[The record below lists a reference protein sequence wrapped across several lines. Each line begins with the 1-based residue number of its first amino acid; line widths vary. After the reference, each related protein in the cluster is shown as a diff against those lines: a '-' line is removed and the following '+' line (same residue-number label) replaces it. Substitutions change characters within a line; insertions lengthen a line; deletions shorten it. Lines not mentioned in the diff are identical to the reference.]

1 MKRSRSANFAVS
13 GRQLIALH
21 AEKEESKVSTM
32 AAVECQ
38 LKALSLK

>member
-21 AEKEESKVSTM
+21 AEKEENKVSIM

-38 LKALSLK
+38 VKALFRK